1 MFRVILGLFFLSI
14 AILFFV
20 KSYNRYEILKDKFE
34 LETIKKKLFISN
46 SKIIDEQEILR
57 IRNLVKS
64 LSKYPYKNRNRE
76 KINVLKIFNDSS
88 SSCYEKSLLLYKAYS
103 ILGLKVRPV
112 YVYFNKFG
120 HKTSLLDFFSKR
132 IESHSVIQIYFKNEW
147 VVIDSEVDQSQLLTI
162 DEYICSGKSLTKN
175 SKYIIGLSNRHG
187 SFISP
192 SFLPDIY

>member
-1 MFRVILGLFFLSI
+1 MLRYIIILFFLSL
-14 AILFFV
+14 AFLYSV

-34 LETIKKKLFISN
+34 LEIIKKHLFISN
-46 SKIIDEQEILR
+46 NKIIDEHEILR

-64 LSKYPYKNRNRE
+64 LSKYPYKNRNRD
-76 KINVLKIFNDSS
+76 KINVLNVFKDSS

-103 ILGLKVRPV
+103 ILGIKARPV

-120 HKTSLLDFFSKR
+120 NKTSLLDFFSKR
-132 IESHSVIQIYFKNEW
+132 IESHSVIQIYFKNKW
-147 VVIDSEVDQSQLLTI
+147 VVIDSEIDQSQLFTI
-162 DEYICSGKSLTKN
+162 DEYIDSGKSLTKK

-192 SFLPDIY
+192 SFIPDVY